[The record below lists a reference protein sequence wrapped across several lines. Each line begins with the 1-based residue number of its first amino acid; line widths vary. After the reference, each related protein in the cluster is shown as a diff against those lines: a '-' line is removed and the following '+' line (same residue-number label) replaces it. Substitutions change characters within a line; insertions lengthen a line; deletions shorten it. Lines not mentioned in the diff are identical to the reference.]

1 MIKNPNSWFTDSAIS
16 TFGIPT
22 QMAIRRVQGW
32 LSGKHKTVRPED
44 IQSFDKAVE
53 YARSHCVRAQLEPR
67 VDVHPLFFSYRVIT
81 NNKPQSI
88 LIYISILY
96 S

>member
-1 MIKNPNSWFTDSAIS
+1 MSGHKCRDAETSLRVINVIRGTIIMIRNPNSRFTDSAIR

-22 QMAIRRVQGW
+22 QIAIRNVQGW

-53 YARSHCVRAQLEPR
+53 YARAHCARA
-67 VDVHPLFFSYRVIT
+67 
-81 NNKPQSI
+81 
-88 LIYISILY
+88 
-96 S
+96 

>member
-1 MIKNPNSWFTDSAIS
+1 MIRNPNSWFTDSAIS

-53 YARSHCVRAQLEPR
+53 YARSHCVRA
-67 VDVHPLFFSYRVIT
+67 
-81 NNKPQSI
+81 
-88 LIYISILY
+88 
-96 S
+96 

>member
-1 MIKNPNSWFTDSAIS
+1 MSGHRCRDVSASLCVINLIGGLIIMIKNPNSWFTDSAIS

-22 QMAIRRVQGW
+22 QIAIRNVQGW

-53 YARSHCVRAQLEPR
+53 YARSHCV
-67 VDVHPLFFSYRVIT
+67 HT
-81 NNKPQSI
+81 
-88 LIYISILY
+88 
-96 S
+96 

>member
-1 MIKNPNSWFTDSAIS
+1 MSGHRCRDAHTSLRVINLIRGIITMIKTPNSWFTDSAIS

-22 QMAIRRVQGW
+22 QIAIRNVQGW

-53 YARSHCVRAQLEPR
+53 YARAHCSRA
-67 VDVHPLFFSYRVIT
+67 
-81 NNKPQSI
+81 
-88 LIYISILY
+88 
-96 S
+96 